1 MGLLTADRARRDGR
15 VTIVQFVTSLAGF
28 LLFSVMGGVLVAGLA
43 LPAVTV
49 GGQAVNGTATLFES
63 LPQEFDQTDLPQ
75 ASSIY
80 ASDGTTLLATFYTQN
95 RTVVPLEEISPW
107 MQMAQVAIEDRRFWL
122 HNGVD
127 GEGLL
132 SAAYD
137 NLSTTDTRGASTIT
151 QQLVKNTLLQS
162 AENISDEEE
171 SRAAVEAATE
181 VSLARKIR
189 EWRLAL
195 AYEERLNGIYG
206 EICTDDPQVDCGKEQ
221 VLQQYLNIAQ
231 YGPSLYGVEAAS
243 ELYFGIPAKDLN
255 AIQAA
260 TIAGITQNPTQWDPI
275 RFPEQSETRRNL
287 VLKVMHEQELITLSE
302 YVIDTNTQLESTL
315 KITYPKFSC
324 AASDLAPFFCDYVTK
339 VIARDDAF
347 QGEGNN
353 LLYKGG
359 LSIITTLDARI
370 QKEARGALRRGVPAD
385 DDSGLEN
392 ALVALDVTTGN
403 ILAMAQNR
411 DFDPTSKEPYS
422 TAINYAVDREFGGSR
437 GFSPGSSFKPMVLA
451 EWLDTGHSLSQVISG
466 VPRTWEG
473 PTWRAS
479 CPEGANY
486 VSDYKVGNVSASEN
500 VQMSVLRA
508 TTLSVNTAYVAMTHQ
523 LDLCKVR
530 DMALNLGFHR
540 ADGVDFEVVPSATL
554 GSQNASPLTMASV
567 YQTFANRGLHC
578 VPRAMLSVTRLDG
591 SEVVGPD
598 GKPIVPPDVKCSQV
612 IRAEVADGVAF
623 ALTNVM
629 ENGTG
634 RYLDIGRPVAGKT
647 GTSQNNTHMWFA
659 GFTPQVVSA
668 VWTGSADVD
677 VPLQSFTINGVFKRF
692 WYGGDISGPIW
703 EDFMTRAL
711 EPYPVVG
718 LPKASAAMINGSQLR
733 VPNVVGLGL
742 SVRDAEWA
750 INDAGFQYVK
760 SNETIYQGGVAAGQ
774 IIQQTPTAGST
785 MSPGGTV
792 TIYLASDKL
801 PSWWTKWP
809 SDWDPLVAPS
819 DWWGGAWP
827 PADWTKNNPSKGW
840 DPTPPAPPT
849 PSPEPTPAPVAGGAT
864 DKVPGNSKTQ

>member
-1 MGLLTADRARRDGR
+1 MGLFTADRARRDGR

-28 LLFSVMGGVLVAGLA
+28 LLFSVMGGVLLAGLA

-63 LPQEFDQTDLPQ
+63 LPEEFDQTDLPQ

-95 RTVVPLEEISPW
+95 RVVVPLEEISPW
-107 MQMAQVAIEDRRFWL
+107 MQKAQVAIEDKRFWL

-132 SAAYD
+132 SAAYE
-137 NLSTTDTRGASTIT
+137 NLSTADTRGASTIT
-151 QQLVKNTLLQS
+151 QQLVKNTLLQA

-171 SRAAVEAATE
+171 SRAAIEAATE

-206 EICTDDPQVDCGKEQ
+206 KVCSDDPKVDCGKEQ

-231 YGPSLYGVEAAS
+231 YGPSLYGVEAAA

-255 AIQAA
+255 AIQSA
-260 TIAGITQNPTQWDPI
+260 TIAGITQNPTKWDPLKGI
-275 RFPEQSETRRNL
+275 ADGDFTDITFRRDL
-287 VLKVMHEQELITLSE
+287 VLRAMHEQDLITLSE
-302 YVIDTNTQLESTL
+302 YVVDTNTPVESTL
-315 KITYPKFSC
+315 NVTYPKFSC
-324 AASDLAPFFCDYVTK
+324 AASDIAPFFCDYVTK
-339 VIARDDAF
+339 VIARDPTF

-359 LSIITTLDARI
+359 LNIITTLDATM
-370 QKEARGALRRGVPAD
+370 QLAARDALRRGVPAED
-385 DDSGLEN
+385 ASGLED

-403 ILAMAQNR
+403 ILAMSQNR
-411 DFDPTSKEPYS
+411 DFDPTSKIPFS

-437 GFSPGSSFKPMVLA
+437 GFSPGSSFKPLVLA
-451 EWLDTGHSLSQVISG
+451 QWLDSGHSLSQVISG

-473 PTWRAS
+473 PTWRTS
-479 CPEGANY
+479 CPEGAGY
-486 VSDYKVGNVSASEN
+486 VSDYKVGNVSASEG
-500 VQMSVLRA
+500 VQMSVLKA

-523 LDLCKVR
+523 LDLCQVR
-530 DMALNLGFHR
+530 DMALTLGFHR
-540 ADGVDFEVVPSATL
+540 SDGLDFEVVPSVTL

-567 YQTFANRGLHC
+567 YQTFANRGIHC
-578 VPRAMLSVTRLDG
+578 EPRAILSMTKLDG

-598 GKPIVPPDVKCSQV
+598 GKPIVPPEVKCSQV
-612 IRAEVADGVAF
+612 IRAEVADGVAY
-623 ALTNVM
+623 ALTQVM
-629 ENGTG
+629 ETGTG
-634 RYLDIGRPVAGKT
+634 KYLGIGRPVAGKT
-647 GTSQNNTHMWFA
+647 GTSQNNAHMWFA

-668 VWTGSADVD
+668 VWTGSAEVD

-692 WYGGDISGPIW
+692 WYGADISGPIW
-703 EDFMTRAL
+703 QDFMTQAVA
-711 EPYPVVG
+711 PYPVVG
-718 LPKASAAMINGSQLR
+718 LPGASDAMINGSQLR

-742 SVRDAEWA
+742 SVQQAEWT
-750 INDAGFQYVK
+750 INDAGFQYAK
-760 SNETIYQGGVAAGQ
+760 SAELVYVPGVPAGQ
-774 IIQQTPTAGST
+774 IIRQSPAADST
-785 MSPGGTV
+785 MRAGGVVKFYLSTDALPG
-792 TIYLASDKL
+792 
-801 PSWWTKWP
+801 WWTKWP
-809 SDWDPLVAPS
+809 AGWDPLTAPA

-840 DPTPPAPPT
+840 DPTPKGP
-849 PSPEPTPAPVAGGAT
+849 PSPEPTPAPTPA
-864 DKVPGNSKTQ
+864 P